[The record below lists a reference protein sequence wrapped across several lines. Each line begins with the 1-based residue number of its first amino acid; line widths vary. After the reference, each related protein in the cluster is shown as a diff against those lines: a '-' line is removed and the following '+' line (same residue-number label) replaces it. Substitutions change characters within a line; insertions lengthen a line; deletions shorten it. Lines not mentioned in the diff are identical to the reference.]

1 MKKKIDFD
9 KITKFVKKKNFLIA
23 CCVLVLT
30 IGTLG
35 YSYGAFFS
43 VKTNSANQTVT
54 TGTLNVSY
62 TNASTSMDKGQMQS
76 MSDEMGLNE
85 TDNSLIYIQN
95 TGSLDS
101 TFTLTVG
108 YDMENFTS
116 RSGYKETDEL
126 TPLDYV
132 MIAVYEHSGGSDT
145 LVVEPTAV
153 AELPIYE
160 VNSGDSRYNRYAILF
175 DTVGSTS
182 SGNATKTYKVKMWL
196 SDKAIPAASYTYFYL
211 NAEIIAEVEN
221 AKMAYN
227 FSGTVTD
234 SGGTALNGAVV
245 SIQNG
250 SVTSQTDASGNYTLN
265 GIYPGTYNLDITYNG
280 ITYSGNLTVVEGTSN
295 SLVSNGTTFNGSDS
309 DIFSVA
315 NTYKTTIDKIIS
327 LNDID
332 TYSTEVSFAS
342 GTTYNLAPTYTF
354 TGGGTEAVSGLNI
367 SIDTT
372 AQTYSL
378 TLN

>member
-43 VKTNSANQTVT
+43 VKTNTNNQTVT

-108 YDMENFTS
+108 YDMANFTS
-116 RSGYKETDEL
+116 RSGYQETDEL

-132 MIAVYEHSGGSDT
+132 MVAVYEHSDGTDT

-153 AELPIYE
+153 AELPLYE
-160 VNSGDSRYNRYAILF
+160 VNSNDSRYNRYAILF

-196 SDKAIPAASYTYFYL
+196 SDKAIPAASFTYFYL

-227 FSGTVTD
+227 LSGTVTD
-234 SGGTALNGAVV
+234 SSSTALNGAVV

-250 SVTSQTDASGNYTLN
+250 SVTSQTDASGNFTLN

-280 ITYSGNLTVVEGTSN
+280 ITYKGNLTVVEGTAN
-295 SLVSNGTTFNGSDS
+295 NLVSNGTTFNSTS

-315 NTYKTTIDKIIS
+315 NTYKTTIAKIIS

-332 TYSTEVSFAS
+332 TYSTEVAFAS

-354 TGGGTEAVSGLNI
+354 TGGGIEAVNGLNI
-367 SIDTT
+367 SLDTSN
-372 AQTYSL
+372 QTYSL

>member
-160 VNSGDSRYNRYAILF
+160 VNSSDSRYNRYAILF

-182 SGNATKTYKVKMWL
+182 RGNATKTYKVKMWL

-234 SGGTALNGAVV
+234 NTGAALNGAVV

>member
-43 VKTNSANQTVT
+43 VKTNTNNQTVT

-108 YDMENFTS
+108 YDMANFTS
-116 RSGYKETDEL
+116 RSGYQETDEL

-132 MIAVYEHSGGSDT
+132 MVAVYEHSDGTDT

-160 VNSGDSRYNRYAILF
+160 MNSSDSRYNRYAILF

-196 SDKAIPAASYTYFYL
+196 SDKAIPAASFTYFYL

-227 FSGTVTD
+227 LSGTVTD
-234 SGGTALNGAVV
+234 SSSTALNGAVV

-250 SVTSQTDASGNYTLN
+250 SVTSQTDASGNFTLN

-280 ITYSGNLTVVEGTSN
+280 ITYKGNLTVVEGTAN
-295 SLVSNGTTFNGSDS
+295 NLVSNGTTFNSTS

-315 NTYKTTIDKIIS
+315 NTYKTTMAKIIS

-332 TYSTEVSFAS
+332 TYSTEVAFAS

-367 SIDTT
+367 SLDTSN
-372 AQTYSL
+372 QTYSL

>member
-160 VNSGDSRYNRYAILF
+160 VNSSDSRYNRYAILF

-295 SLVSNGTTFNGSDS
+295 SLVSNGTTFNGSSS

>member
-43 VKTNSANQTVT
+43 VKTNTNNQTVT

-101 TFTLTVG
+101 NFTLTVG
-108 YDMENFTS
+108 YDMANFTS
-116 RSGYKETDEL
+116 RSGYQETDEL

-132 MIAVYEHSGGSDT
+132 MVAVYEHSDGTDT

-153 AELPIYE
+153 AELPLYE
-160 VNSGDSRYNRYAILF
+160 VNSSDSRYNRYAILF

-196 SDKAIPAASYTYFYL
+196 SDKAIPAASFTYFYL

-227 FSGTVTD
+227 LSGTVTD
-234 SGGTALNGAVV
+234 SSSTALNGAVV

-250 SVTSQTDASGNYTLN
+250 SVTSQTDASGNFTLN

-280 ITYSGNLTVVEGTSN
+280 ITYKGNLTVVEGTAN
-295 SLVSNGTTFNGSDS
+295 NLVSNGTTFNSTS

-315 NTYKTTIDKIIS
+315 NTYKTTIAKIIS

-332 TYSTEVSFAS
+332 TYSTEVAFAS

-354 TGGGTEAVSGLNI
+354 TGGGTEAVNGLNI
-367 SIDTT
+367 SLDTSN
-372 AQTYSL
+372 QTYSL

>member
-116 RSGYKETDEL
+116 RSGYQETDEL

-132 MIAVYEHSGGSDT
+132 MVAVYEHSGGEDT

-160 VNSGDSRYNRYAILF
+160 VNSSDSRYNRYAILF

>member
-43 VKTNSANQTVT
+43 VKTNTNNQTVT

-108 YDMENFTS
+108 YDMANFTS
-116 RSGYKETDEL
+116 RSGYQETDEL

-132 MIAVYEHSGGSDT
+132 MVAVYEHSDGTDT

-153 AELPIYE
+153 AELPLYE
-160 VNSGDSRYNRYAILF
+160 VNSNDSRYNRYAILF

-196 SDKAIPAASYTYFYL
+196 SDKAIPAASFTYFYL

-227 FSGTVTD
+227 LSGTVTD
-234 SGGTALNGAVV
+234 SSSTALNGAVV

-250 SVTSQTDASGNYTLN
+250 SVTSQTDASGNFTLN

-280 ITYSGNLTVVEGTSN
+280 ITYKGNLTVVEGTAN
-295 SLVSNGTTFNGSDS
+295 NLVSNGTTFNSTS

-315 NTYKTTIDKIIS
+315 NTYKTTIAKIIS

-332 TYSTEVSFAS
+332 TYSTEVAFDS

-354 TGGGTEAVSGLNI
+354 TGGGTEAVNGLNI
-367 SIDTT
+367 SLDTSN
-372 AQTYSL
+372 QTYSL

>member
-76 MSDEMGLNE
+76 ISDEMGLNE

-160 VNSGDSRYNRYAILF
+160 VNSSDSRYNRYAILF

-234 SGGTALNGAVV
+234 NTGAALNGAVV

>member
-9 KITKFVKKKNFLIA
+9 KITKFVKKRNFLIA

-30 IGTLG
+30 ISTIG

-43 VKTNSANQTVT
+43 VKTNSDNQTVT
-54 TGTLNVSY
+54 TGTLAVSY

-76 MSDEMGLNE
+76 MSDEMGLKD

-108 YDMENFTS
+108 YDMDNFTA
-116 RSGYKETDEL
+116 RTTYQDTDEL

-132 MIAVYEHSGGSDT
+132 MVAVYEHSGGVDT

-160 VNSGDSRYNRYAILF
+160 VNSSDSRYNRYAILF

-196 SDKAIPAASYTYFYL
+196 SDKAIPAASYTFFYL

-227 FSGTVTD
+227 LSGTVS
-234 SGGTALNGAVV
+234 SGGSALNGAVV
-245 SIQNG
+245 SVQNG
-250 SVTSQTDASGNYTLN
+250 SVTSTTDASGNYTISGL
-265 GIYPGTYNLDITYNG
+265 YPGTYNLDITYNG
-280 ITYSGNLTVVEGTSN
+280 ITYKGNLTVVEGTSN
-295 SLVSNGTTFNGSDS
+295 SLISNGTTFNSTS
-309 DIFSVA
+309 NIFAVA
-315 NTYKTTIDKIIS
+315 NTYKTTIAKIIDV
-327 LNDID
+327 NDID
-332 TYSTEVSFAS
+332 TYSTEVTFNS
-342 GTTYNLAPTYTF
+342 GTSYNLAPTYTF
-354 TGGGTEAVSGLNI
+354 TGGGVEDVSGLNI
-367 SIDTT
+367 SLDTT
-372 AQTYSL
+372 NQTYSL

>member
-160 VNSGDSRYNRYAILF
+160 VNSSDSRYNRYAILF

-234 SGGTALNGAVV
+234 NTGAALNGAVV

-295 SLVSNGTTFNGSDS
+295 SLVSNGTTFNGSSS

>member
-43 VKTNSANQTVT
+43 VKTNSANQTIT

-132 MIAVYEHSGGSDT
+132 MIAVYEHSGGEDT

-160 VNSGDSRYNRYAILF
+160 VNSSDSRYNRYAILF

-234 SGGTALNGAVV
+234 NTGAALNGAVV

>member
-43 VKTNSANQTVT
+43 VKTNSANQTIT

-116 RSGYKETDEL
+116 RSGYQETDEL

-132 MIAVYEHSGGSDT
+132 MVAVYEHSGGEDT

-160 VNSGDSRYNRYAILF
+160 VNSSDSRYNRYAILF

-234 SGGTALNGAVV
+234 NTGAALNGAVV

>member
-43 VKTNSANQTVT
+43 VKTNTNNQTVT

-108 YDMENFTS
+108 YDMANFTS
-116 RSGYKETDEL
+116 RSGYQETDEL

-132 MIAVYEHSGGSDT
+132 MVAVYEHSDGTDT

-160 VNSGDSRYNRYAILF
+160 MNSSDSRYNRYAILF

-196 SDKAIPAASYTYFYL
+196 SDKAIPAASFTYFYL

-227 FSGTVTD
+227 LSGTVTD
-234 SGGTALNGAVV
+234 SSSTALNGAVV

-250 SVTSQTDASGNYTLN
+250 SVTSQTDASGNFTLN

-280 ITYSGNLTVVEGTSN
+280 ITYKGNLTVVEGAAN
-295 SLVSNGTTFNGSDS
+295 NLVSNGTTFNSTS

-315 NTYKTTIDKIIS
+315 NTYKTTIAKIIS

-332 TYSTEVSFAS
+332 TYSTEVAFAS

-367 SIDTT
+367 SLDTSN
-372 AQTYSL
+372 QTYSL

>member
-43 VKTNSANQTVT
+43 VKTNTNNQTVT

-108 YDMENFTS
+108 YDMANFTS
-116 RSGYKETDEL
+116 RSGYQETDEL

-132 MIAVYEHSGGSDT
+132 MVAVYEHSDGTDT

-160 VNSGDSRYNRYAILF
+160 MNSSDSRYNRYAILF

-196 SDKAIPAASYTYFYL
+196 SDKAIPAASFTYFYL

-227 FSGTVTD
+227 LSGTVTD
-234 SGGTALNGAVV
+234 SSSTALNGAVV

-250 SVTSQTDASGNYTLN
+250 SVTSQTDASGNFTLN

-280 ITYSGNLTVVEGTSN
+280 ITYKGNLTVVEGTAN
-295 SLVSNGTTFNGSDS
+295 NLVSNGTTFNSTS

-315 NTYKTTIDKIIS
+315 NTYKTTIAKIIS

-332 TYSTEVSFAS
+332 TYSTEVAFAS

-354 TGGGTEAVSGLNI
+354 TGGGTEAVNGLNI
-367 SIDTT
+367 SLDTSN
-372 AQTYSL
+372 QTYSL

>member
-43 VKTNSANQTVT
+43 VKTNTNNQTVT

-108 YDMENFTS
+108 YDMANFTS
-116 RSGYKETDEL
+116 RSGYQETDEL

-132 MIAVYEHSGGSDT
+132 MVAVYEHSDGTDT

-153 AELPIYE
+153 AELPLYE
-160 VNSGDSRYNRYAILF
+160 VNSNDSRYNRYAILF

-196 SDKAIPAASYTYFYL
+196 SDKAIPAASFTYFYL

-227 FSGTVTD
+227 LSGTVTD
-234 SGGTALNGAVV
+234 GSSTALNGAVV

-250 SVTSQTDASGNYTLN
+250 SVTSQTDASGNFTLN

-280 ITYSGNLTVVEGTSN
+280 ITYKGNLTVVEGTAN
-295 SLVSNGTTFNGSDS
+295 NLVSNGTTFNSTS

-315 NTYKTTIDKIIS
+315 NTYKTTIAKIIS

-332 TYSTEVSFAS
+332 TYSTEVAFAS

-354 TGGGTEAVSGLNI
+354 TGGGTEAVNGLNI
-367 SIDTT
+367 SLDTSN
-372 AQTYSL
+372 QTYSL

>member
-43 VKTNSANQTVT
+43 VKTNSANQTIT

-160 VNSGDSRYNRYAILF
+160 VNSSDSRYNRYAILF

-234 SGGTALNGAVV
+234 NTGAALNGAVV

>member
-9 KITKFVKKKNFLIA
+9 KITKFVKKRNFLIA

-30 IGTLG
+30 ISTIG

-43 VKTNSANQTVT
+43 VKTNSNNQTVT
-54 TGTLNVSY
+54 TGTLAVSY

-76 MSDEMGLNE
+76 MSDEKELKNKK
-85 TDNSLIYIQN
+85 DSLIYIQN

-108 YDMENFTS
+108 YDMDNFTA
-116 RSGYKETDEL
+116 RTTYQDTDEL

-132 MIAVYEHSGGSDT
+132 MVAVYEHSGGVDT

-160 VNSGDSRYNRYAILF
+160 VNSSDSRYNRYAILF

-196 SDKAIPAASYTYFYL
+196 SDKAIPAASYTFFYL

-227 FSGTVTD
+227 LSGTVS
-234 SGGTALNGAVV
+234 SGGSALNGAVV
-245 SIQNG
+245 SVQNG
-250 SVTSQTDASGNYTLN
+250 SVTSTTDASGNYTISGL
-265 GIYPGTYNLDITYNG
+265 YPGTYNLDITYNG
-280 ITYSGNLTVVEGTSN
+280 ITYKGNLTVVEGTSN
-295 SLVSNGTTFNGSDS
+295 SLISNGTTFNSTS
-309 DIFSVA
+309 NIFAVA
-315 NTYKTTIDKIIS
+315 NTYKTTIAKIIDV
-327 LNDID
+327 NDID
-332 TYSTEVSFAS
+332 TYSTEVTFNSNTA
-342 GTTYNLAPTYTF
+342 YKLAPTYTF
-354 TGGGTEAVSGLNI
+354 TGGAEEKVTGLNI
-367 SIDTT
+367 SLDTT
-372 AQTYSL
+372 NQTYSL

>member
-43 VKTNSANQTVT
+43 VKTNTNNQTVT

-108 YDMENFTS
+108 YDMANFTS
-116 RSGYKETDEL
+116 RSGYQETDEL

-132 MIAVYEHSGGSDT
+132 MVAVYEHSDGTDT

-153 AELPIYE
+153 AELPLYE
-160 VNSGDSRYNRYAILF
+160 VNSNDSRYNRYAILF

-182 SGNATKTYKVKMWL
+182 SGNATNTYKVKMWL
-196 SDKAIPAASYTYFYL
+196 SDKAIPAASFTYFYL

-227 FSGTVTD
+227 LSGTVTD
-234 SGGTALNGAVV
+234 SSSTALNGAVV

-250 SVTSQTDASGNYTLN
+250 SVTSQTDASGNFTLN

-280 ITYSGNLTVVEGTSN
+280 ITYKGNLTVVEGTAN
-295 SLVSNGTTFNGSDS
+295 NLVSNGTTFNSTS

-315 NTYKTTIDKIIS
+315 NTYKTTIAKIIS

-332 TYSTEVSFAS
+332 TYSTEVAFAS

-354 TGGGTEAVSGLNI
+354 TGGGTEAVNGLNI
-367 SIDTT
+367 SLDTSN
-372 AQTYSL
+372 QTYSL

>member
-43 VKTNSANQTVT
+43 VKTNTNNQTVT

-101 TFTLTVG
+101 NFTLTVG
-108 YDMENFTS
+108 YDMANFTS
-116 RSGYKETDEL
+116 RSGYQETDEL

-132 MIAVYEHSGGSDT
+132 MVAVYEHSDGTDT

-153 AELPIYE
+153 AELPLYE
-160 VNSGDSRYNRYAILF
+160 VNSNDSRYNRYAILF

-196 SDKAIPAASYTYFYL
+196 SDKAIPAASFTYFYL

-227 FSGTVTD
+227 LSGTVTD
-234 SGGTALNGAVV
+234 SSSTALNGAVV

-250 SVTSQTDASGNYTLN
+250 SVTSQTDASGNFTLN

-280 ITYSGNLTVVEGTSN
+280 ITYKGNLTVVEGTAN
-295 SLVSNGTTFNGSDS
+295 NLVSNGTTFNSTS

-315 NTYKTTIDKIIS
+315 NTYKTTIAKIIS

-332 TYSTEVSFAS
+332 TYSTEVAFAS

-354 TGGGTEAVSGLNI
+354 TGGGTEAVNGLNI
-367 SIDTT
+367 SLDTSN
-372 AQTYSL
+372 QTYSL

>member
-43 VKTNSANQTVT
+43 VKTNTNNQTVT

-108 YDMENFTS
+108 YDMANFTS
-116 RSGYKETDEL
+116 RSGYQETDEL

-132 MIAVYEHSGGSDT
+132 MVAVYEHSDGTDT

-153 AELPIYE
+153 AELPLYK
-160 VNSGDSRYNRYAILF
+160 VNSNDSRYNRYAILF

-196 SDKAIPAASYTYFYL
+196 SDKAIPAASFTYFYL

-227 FSGTVTD
+227 LSGTVTD
-234 SGGTALNGAVV
+234 SSSTALNGAVV

-250 SVTSQTDASGNYTLN
+250 SVTSQTDASGNFTLN

-280 ITYSGNLTVVEGTSN
+280 ITYKGNLTVVEGTAN
-295 SLVSNGTTFNGSDS
+295 NLVSNGTTFNSTS

-315 NTYKTTIDKIIS
+315 NTYKTTIAKIIS

-332 TYSTEVSFAS
+332 TYSTEVAFAS

-354 TGGGTEAVSGLNI
+354 TGGGTEAVNGLNI
-367 SIDTT
+367 SLDTSN
-372 AQTYSL
+372 QTYSL